1 MNKPISIAIN
11 DTKNSIISSINESG
25 LPACILLEILNS
37 LVSQINELAKQ
48 ELASDTKQYIEDM
61 KKREDA
67 KKKEK
72 KTTAENIVDGPT
84 IVKTED

>member
-48 ELASDTKQYIEDM
+48 ELANDTKQYIEDI
-61 KKREDA
+61 
-67 KKKEK
+67 KKKEN

-84 IVKTED
+84 LVKTEE

>member
-37 LVSQINELAKQ
+37 LVSQVNELAKQ

-61 KKREDA
+61 KK
-67 KKKEK
+67 KEN
-72 KTTAENIVDGPT
+72 KTNAENIVTGPAL
-84 IVKTED
+84 VKTEE

>member
-25 LPACILLEILNS
+25 LPACVLLEILNS

-48 ELASDTKQYIEDM
+48 ELANDTKQYIEDM
-61 KKREDA
+61 KK
-67 KKKEK
+67 KEN
-72 KTTAENIVDGPT
+72 KTNAENIVTGPT
-84 IVKTED
+84 IVKTEE

>member
-25 LPACILLEILNS
+25 LPACVLLEILNS

-48 ELASDTKQYIEDM
+48 ELANDTKQYIEDM
-61 KKREDA
+61 

-84 IVKTED
+84 IVKTEE

>member
-48 ELASDTKQYIEDM
+48 ELANDTKQYIEDM
-61 KKREDA
+61 KK
-67 KKKEK
+67 KEN
-72 KTTAENIVDGPT
+72 KTTAENIVTGPAL
-84 IVKTED
+84 VKTEE

>member
-25 LPACILLEILNS
+25 LPACVLLEILNS

-48 ELASDTKQYIEDM
+48 ELANDTKQYIEDM
-61 KKREDA
+61 KK
-67 KKKEK
+67 KEN
-72 KTTAENIVDGPT
+72 KTNAENIVDGPT
-84 IVKTED
+84 IVKTEE

>member
-25 LPACILLEILNS
+25 LPACVLLEILNS

-48 ELASDTKQYIEDM
+48 ELANDTKQYIEDM
-61 KKREDA
+61 KK
-67 KKKEK
+67 KEK
-72 KTTAENIVDGPT
+72 KTAAENIVDGPA

>member
-1 MNKPISIAIN
+1 MNKPISISIN

-25 LPACILLEILNS
+25 LPACVLLEILNS

-48 ELASDTKQYIEDM
+48 ELANDTKQYIEDM
-61 KKREDA
+61 KK
-67 KKKEK
+67 KEN

>member
-25 LPACILLEILNS
+25 LPACVLLEILNS

-48 ELASDTKQYIEDM
+48 ELANDTKQYIEDM
-61 KKREDA
+61 KK
-67 KKKEK
+67 KEN
-72 KTTAENIVDGPT
+72 KTTAENIVDCPT
-84 IVKTED
+84 LVKTEE

>member
-25 LPACILLEILNS
+25 LPACVLLEILNS
-37 LVSQINELAKQ
+37 LVSQVNELAKQ

-61 KKREDA
+61 

>member
-37 LVSQINELAKQ
+37 LVSQVNELAKQ
-48 ELASDTKQYIEDM
+48 ELANDTKQYIEDM
-61 KKREDA
+61 KK
-67 KKKEK
+67 KEN
-72 KTTAENIVDGPT
+72 KTYAENIVTGPAL
-84 IVKTED
+84 VKTEE

>member
-25 LPACILLEILNS
+25 LPACVLLEILNS

-48 ELASDTKQYIEDM
+48 ELANDTKQYIEDM
-61 KKREDA
+61 KK
-67 KKKEK
+67 KEN
-72 KTTAENIVDGPT
+72 KTNAENIVTGPT
-84 IVKTED
+84 FVKTED

>member
-25 LPACILLEILNS
+25 LPACVLLEILNS

-48 ELASDTKQYIEDM
+48 ELANDTKQYIEDM
-61 KKREDA
+61 

>member
-25 LPACILLEILNS
+25 LPACVLLEILNS

-48 ELASDTKQYIEDM
+48 ELANDTKQYIEDM
-61 KKREDA
+61 KK
-67 KKKEK
+67 KEN
-72 KTTAENIVDGPT
+72 KTTAENIVDGPAL
-84 IVKTED
+84 VKTEE

>member
-25 LPACILLEILNS
+25 LPACVLLEILNS

-48 ELASDTKQYIEDM
+48 ELANDTKQYIEDM
-61 KKREDA
+61 KK
-67 KKKEK
+67 KEN
-72 KTTAENIVDGPT
+72 KTNAENIVTGT
-84 IVKTED
+84 ALVKTEE

>member
-25 LPACILLEILNS
+25 LPACVLLEILNS

-48 ELASDTKQYIEDM
+48 ELANDTKQYI
-61 KKREDA
+61 EDA

-72 KTTAENIVDGPT
+72 KTTAENIVTGPAL
-84 IVKTED
+84 VKTEE

>member
-1 MNKPISIAIN
+1 MNKPISIAII

-25 LPACILLEILNS
+25 LPACVLLEILNS

-48 ELASDTKQYIEDM
+48 ELANDTKQYIEDM
-61 KKREDA
+61 KK
-67 KKKEK
+67 KEN
-72 KTTAENIVDGPT
+72 KTNAENIVDGPT

>member
-25 LPACILLEILNS
+25 LPACVLLEILNS

-48 ELASDTKQYIEDM
+48 ELANDTKQYIEDM
-61 KKREDA
+61 KK
-67 KKKEK
+67 KEN
-72 KTTAENIVDGPT
+72 KTNAENIVDCPAL
-84 IVKTED
+84 VKTEE

>member
-48 ELASDTKQYIEDM
+48 ELANDTKQYIEDM
-61 KKREDA
+61 KK
-67 KKKEK
+67 KEN
-72 KTTAENIVDGPT
+72 KTNAENIVDGPT
-84 IVKTED
+84 IVKTEE

>member
-1 MNKPISIAIN
+1 MNKPISISIN

-48 ELASDTKQYIEDM
+48 ELANDTKQYIEDM
-61 KKREDA
+61 KK
-67 KKKEK
+67 KEN
-72 KTTAENIVDGPT
+72 KTNAENIVDGPT
-84 IVKTED
+84 IVKTEE

>member
-1 MNKPISIAIN
+1 MNKPISISIN

-48 ELASDTKQYIEDM
+48 ELANDTKQYIEDM
-61 KKREDA
+61 KK
-67 KKKEK
+67 KEN
-72 KTTAENIVDGPT
+72 KTNAENIVTGPT
-84 IVKTED
+84 LVKTEE

>member
-48 ELASDTKQYIEDM
+48 ELANDTKQYIEDM
-61 KKREDA
+61 KK
-67 KKKEK
+67 KEN

-84 IVKTED
+84 IVKTEE

>member
-25 LPACILLEILNS
+25 LPACVLLEILNS

-61 KKREDA
+61 KK
-67 KKKEK
+67 KEK

>member
-37 LVSQINELAKQ
+37 LVSQVNELAKQ
-48 ELASDTKQYIEDM
+48 ELANDTKQYIED
-61 KKREDA
+61 A
-67 KKKEK
+67 KNKEK

>member
-25 LPACILLEILNS
+25 LPACVLLEILNS

-48 ELASDTKQYIEDM
+48 ELANDTKQYIEDM
-61 KKREDA
+61 KK
-67 KKKEK
+67 KEN
-72 KTTAENIVDGPT
+72 KTNAENIVTGPT
-84 IVKTED
+84 LVKTEE

>member
-48 ELASDTKQYIEDM
+48 ELANDTKQYIEDM
-61 KKREDA
+61 KK
-67 KKKEK
+67 KEN
-72 KTTAENIVDGPT
+72 KTNSENIVTGPT
-84 IVKTED
+84 LVKTED

>member
-25 LPACILLEILNS
+25 LPACVLLEILNS

-48 ELASDTKQYIEDM
+48 ELANDTKQYIEDM
-61 KKREDA
+61 KK
-67 KKKEK
+67 KEN
-72 KTTAENIVDGPT
+72 KTNAENIVTGPSL
-84 IVKTED
+84 VKTEE

>member
-37 LVSQINELAKQ
+37 LVSQVNELAKQ

-61 KKREDA
+61 KK
-67 KKKEK
+67 KEN
-72 KTTAENIVDGPT
+72 KTNAENIVTGT
-84 IVKTED
+84 ALVKTEE

>member
-37 LVSQINELAKQ
+37 LVSQVNELAKQ

-61 KKREDA
+61 KK
-67 KKKEK
+67 KEN
-72 KTTAENIVDGPT
+72 KTNAENIVTGPT
-84 IVKTED
+84 LVKTEE

>member
-11 DTKNSIISSINESG
+11 DTKNSIISSINESE

-61 KKREDA
+61 KKREAA
-67 KKKEK
+67 KNKEK
-72 KTTAENIVDGPT
+72 KTTTENIVDGPT

>member
-25 LPACILLEILNS
+25 LPACVLLEILNS

-48 ELASDTKQYIEDM
+48 ELANDTKQYIEDM
-61 KKREDA
+61 KK
-67 KKKEK
+67 KEN
-72 KTTAENIVDGPT
+72 KTNAENIVDGPT

>member
-37 LVSQINELAKQ
+37 LVSQVNELAKQ

-61 KKREDA
+61 KK
-67 KKKEK
+67 KEN
-72 KTTAENIVDGPT
+72 KTNAENIVTGHT
-84 IVKTED
+84 LVKTEE